1 MFMLAGSVPMIS
13 EFDYDDIM
21 KTVIVTYHI
30 HNFYRHFKDGTLNKF
45 LNKSLDLGNME

>member
-1 MFMLAGSVPMIS
+1 MFILAGSVPRIC

-21 KTVIVTYHI
+21 KTVIVTHHI
-30 HNFYRHFKDGTLNKF
+30 HNLYRHFKDGTLNAF